1 MNSHEQATVERI
13 NLVIAK
19 TELLK
24 QLSLTERIE
33 SHLKVSQGISKFLK
47 EPCNKMLKVSDPRHY
62 QHLEATYLINSS
74 IAYIL
79 ICEELDK
86 LYRGAQ

>member
-33 SHLKVSQGISKFLK
+33 SHLRVSDGIFRFLHAP
-47 EPCNKMLKVSDPRHY
+47 ENKMLRVNDAKHY
-62 QHLEATYLINSS
+62 QHLDNMYKLNSS
-74 IAYIL
+74 IAYLL
-79 ICEELDK
+79 IQEELDK
-86 LYRGAQ
+86 RYRGAQ